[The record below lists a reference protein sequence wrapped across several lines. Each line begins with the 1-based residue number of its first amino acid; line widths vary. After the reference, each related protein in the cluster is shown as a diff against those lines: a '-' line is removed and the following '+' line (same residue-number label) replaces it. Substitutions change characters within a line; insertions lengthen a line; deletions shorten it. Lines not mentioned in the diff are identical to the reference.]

1 MNLGTCL
8 YNVPCLISSK
18 KRIDGYQGLGDG
30 GAGCN
35 ILPIILEKAAREGA
49 ACKAYAVSGLCR
61 FRLPSTKNNI
71 VKFNSAFEAFLFIE
85 NSIQV
90 PLGQDAGSTVNKR
103 STDAFE
109 EGPRHVEAD
118 RCFPLEGSSN
128 VDAGQWET
136 NCGLN
141 RKN

>member
-1 MNLGTCL
+1 M
-8 YNVPCLISSK
+8 
-18 KRIDGYQGLGDG
+18 GDG

-35 ILPIILEKAAREGA
+35 ILPIILEKAARKGA

-103 STDAFE
+103 STYAFE
-109 EGPRHVEAD
+109 EGP
-118 RCFPLEGSSN
+118 
-128 VDAGQWET
+128 
-136 NCGLN
+136 
-141 RKN
+141 